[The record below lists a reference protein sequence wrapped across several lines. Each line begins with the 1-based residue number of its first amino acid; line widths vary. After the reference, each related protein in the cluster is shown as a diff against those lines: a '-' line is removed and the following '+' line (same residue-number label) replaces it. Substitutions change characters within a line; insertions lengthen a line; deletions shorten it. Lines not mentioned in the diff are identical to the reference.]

1 MKLQMENTMEIKT
14 GKWKRSPYRL
24 LRYGAL
30 VLGAILLMCVYKH
43 IYTEYKDRDVQ
54 ILASCVEAGR
64 ELKLDVFHIGNRDVK
79 SCVWYAGSEERLR
92 EKKLCG
98 YTPTAEDVEQFIRV
112 EVTLRDGSVYEDSR
126 YFSVLPVLSLNSG
139 TAYEE
144 VEKETD
150 TAVEVSLEGPGYSP
164 EELYQGTGTIHLRG
178 NSTAELPKRPFKLHL
193 DEKSGLLGMGEKRHW
208 VLLANAIDSTLLRD
222 QLAYGL
228 SADLGAEYFMDSR
241 QVTLIYN
248 GEYYGV
254 YQLCEQ
260 IRVGKNRIDIYNW
273 RELAEQIAKGIA
285 KDLNIA
291 GQDAAAY
298 REGFRN
304 VLQQE
309 LERDMS
315 WIDTGVFES
324 AGLADW
330 NAANGTDYPT
340 RFTVTDYLD
349 GEKIPEPTG
358 GVLLELDSRNRHSTL
373 TTAYHEP
380 IGFADPENGETSE
393 TLRAEIKRQIQT
405 LEYAFHSSDFCYH
418 DSDSHYEVVDEGYCN
433 YANQFAREGVSYKER
448 EYQDSENDGKHYSEL
463 IDMDSLLTNFLLCEF
478 TMNWDAMK
486 NSVYLYKDLEGLWS
500 LGPAWDYDWGWGNSM
515 YTLNTWYTKEWCTT
529 SAYYANEAYYQ
540 TVQWNRYLI
549 RDPYFLMLLW
559 EKYQAIRETVL
570 EELIRDGGTIDQ
582 YAEKLRPAAKANDAR
597 WGGCMGTFEG
607 QKFDEGITEL
617 KRFMKERLSWMDEQF
632 ASVESLRKSF
642 GYYANSSLIWISEV
656 DQTSERGKVRIVVET
671 EVPEGTA
678 VSLQVNGTNFYTAS
692 LEDGKAVFEV
702 PNAALRSGGNVAQAR
717 LKGADGEWLVNPDG
731 TTEGDYTNAIS
742 NYAYFVK

>member
-1 MKLQMENTMEIKT
+1 MEIKT

-64 ELKLDVFHIGNRDVK
+64 ELKPDVFHIGNRDVK

-273 RELAEQIAKGIA
+273 RELAEQIAKEIA
-285 KDLNIA
+285 KGLNIA
-291 GQDAAAY
+291 
-298 REGFRN
+298 
-304 VLQQE
+304 
-309 LERDMS
+309 
-315 WIDTGVFES
+315 
-324 AGLADW
+324 
-330 NAANGTDYPT
+330 
-340 RFTVTDYLD
+340 
-349 GEKIPEPTG
+349 
-358 GVLLELDSRNRHSTL
+358 
-373 TTAYHEP
+373 
-380 IGFADPENGETSE
+380 
-393 TLRAEIKRQIQT
+393 
-405 LEYAFHSSDFCYH
+405 
-418 DSDSHYEVVDEGYCN
+418 
-433 YANQFAREGVSYKER
+433 
-448 EYQDSENDGKHYSEL
+448 
-463 IDMDSLLTNFLLCEF
+463 
-478 TMNWDAMK
+478 
-486 NSVYLYKDLEGLWS
+486 
-500 LGPAWDYDWGWGNSM
+500 
-515 YTLNTWYTKEWCTT
+515 
-529 SAYYANEAYYQ
+529 
-540 TVQWNRYLI
+540 
-549 RDPYFLMLLW
+549 
-559 EKYQAIRETVL
+559 
-570 EELIRDGGTIDQ
+570 
-582 YAEKLRPAAKANDAR
+582 
-597 WGGCMGTFEG
+597 
-607 QKFDEGITEL
+607 
-617 KRFMKERLSWMDEQF
+617 
-632 ASVESLRKSF
+632 
-642 GYYANSSLIWISEV
+642 
-656 DQTSERGKVRIVVET
+656 
-671 EVPEGTA
+671 
-678 VSLQVNGTNFYTAS
+678 
-692 LEDGKAVFEV
+692 
-702 PNAALRSGGNVAQAR
+702 
-717 LKGADGEWLVNPDG
+717 
-731 TTEGDYTNAIS
+731 
-742 NYAYFVK
+742 

>member
-1 MKLQMENTMEIKT
+1 MEIKT

-30 VLGAILLMCVYKH
+30 LLGAILLMCVYKH

-54 ILASCVEAGR
+54 ILASCVE
-64 ELKLDVFHIGNRDVK
+64 
-79 SCVWYAGSEERLR
+79 
-92 EKKLCG
+92 
-98 YTPTAEDVEQFIRV
+98 
-112 EVTLRDGSVYEDSR
+112 VTLKDGSIYEDSR
-126 YFSVLPVLSLNSG
+126 YFSVLPVLSLNSD

-164 EELYQGTGTIHLRG
+164 EELYEGTGTIHLRG

-298 REGFRN
+298 REGFRK
-304 VLQQE
+304 VLQEE

-380 IGFADPENGETSE
+380 IGFADPENGETSK
-393 TLRAEIKRQIQT
+393 TLCAEIGRQIQT

-418 DSDSHYEVVDEGYCN
+418 DSDIHYEVAEEGYCN

-486 NSVYLYKDLEGLWS
+486 NSVYLYKDLDGLWS

-549 RDPYFLMLLW
+549 RD
-559 EKYQAIRETVL
+559 
-570 EELIRDGGTIDQ
+570 GGTIDQ
-582 YAEKLRPAAKANDAR
+582 YADGLRLAAQANDAR

-607 QKFDEGITEL
+607 QKFDEGIAEL
-617 KRFMKERLSWMDEQF
+617 KRFMEERLSWMDEQF

-656 DQTSERGKVRIVVET
+656 DQTSERGKVRIAVET